1 MLSLARLPGK
11 LDTKINAI
19 LLLFFVIALT
29 MILSTLYV
37 GRQLEGGA
45 AAINE
50 AGAQR
55 MRVYRIAYLLERA
68 AVTPGHA
75 RWISDAVDTVGQFN
89 YALGLLD
96 DGDPDRPLFLPRT
109 EEVRQAMAGLR
120 LDWQHRMLPLIG
132 RAMAAADQADKED
145 VQRNLDDLEEVVRDF
160 VQRINAL
167 VLVVEKTNARYTNL
181 IWLILNA
188 LVGFS
193 LGGTLFLTL
202 LFRQVVI
209 RPVVTLKLGMDRMAA
224 ADFSVR
230 VPVESRDEVG
240 ELAAGFNHM
249 ADQLRGLYDTLEHRV
264 VEKTRDI
271 EEKNLELAV
280 LYEIAAYLAE
290 PADIETVCRGVLDK
304 LRTLLAA
311 EAGAVRLIDTK
322 TQELEIVAAA
332 NLSERFLQAE
342 ARLPVGTCLCGRAA
356 ASGQSVAEKPADQSG
371 LLLNCAHEGLQ
382 SMAAIPIMS
391 KSQIF
396 GIYNLFFRGQ
406 RRLTASE
413 IQLLDAVGQQLG
425 VAIENRRLALR
436 EKEMAV
442 SEERNLLAQELHD
455 SIAQSLA
462 FLNIQAQMLQAS
474 LRTGETE
481 TAEKELARMREGIQ
495 ESYDNVRELLV
506 HFRIRVGS
514 ADLEGA
520 IRSALDR
527 FEGQTGIRTS
537 LVVSGDAPLP
547 ESMSVIQVLH
557 IVQEALSNVRK
568 HAGAGTVAIEIDRG
582 EELSITV
589 RDDGRG
595 FDPEALDDEG
605 GTHVGIAIMRERAH
619 RIGARLELA
628 SAPGR
633 GTHVILRHPSLAV
646 SINAEYCR

>member
-11 LDTKINAI
+11 LSTKINAI
-19 LLLFFVIALT
+19 LLLFFLVALS
-29 MILSTLYV
+29 MIMVTLHV

-55 MRVYRIAYLLERA
+55 MRIYRIAYLLERA
-68 AVTPGHA
+68 AGTPEHA
-75 RWISDAVDTVGQFN
+75 RWISAAVDTVGQFDS
-89 YALGLLD
+89 ALVLLE
-96 DGDPDRPLFLPRT
+96 DGDPERPLFLPRT
-109 EEVRQAMAGLR
+109 EEVHLAMAGLR
-120 LDWQHRMLPLIG
+120 LDWQHRMLPLIS
-132 RAMAAADQADKED
+132 RAMATADSDDA
-145 VQRNLDDLEEVVRDF
+145 QRDLDDLVEVVRDF
-160 VQRINAL
+160 VQRIDAL
-167 VLVVEKTNARYTNL
+167 VLVIEKTNARYTNST
-181 IWLILNA
+181 WLILNA

-202 LFRQVVI
+202 LFRLVVI
-209 RPVVTLKLGMDRMAA
+209 QPVETLKLGMDRMAA

-230 VPVESRDEVG
+230 APVESRDEVG
-240 ELAAGFNHM
+240 ELAAGFNRM
-249 ADQLRGLYDTLEHRV
+249 ADQLRGLYDTLEQRV

-304 LRTLLAA
+304 LRVLLAA
-311 EAGAVRLIDTK
+311 ESGAVRLIDAK
-322 TQELEIVAAA
+322 TQELEIVAAV
-332 NLSERFLQAE
+332 NLSEDFLQAE

-356 ASGQSVAEKPADQSG
+356 ASGRSVAEKPTDRSG
-371 LLLNCAHEGLQ
+371 LLLNCAHEGLP
-382 SMAAIPIMS
+382 SLAAIPIMS

-396 GIYNLFFRGQ
+396 GIFNLFFRGQ
-406 RRLTASE
+406 RPLTASE
-413 IQLLDAVGQQLG
+413 IQLLEAVGQQLG

-474 LRTGETE
+474 LRAGETE
-481 TAEKELARMREGIQ
+481 PAEKELARMREGIQ

-514 ADLEGA
+514 GADLEGA

-582 EELSITV
+582 EDLSIAV

-595 FDPEALDDEG
+595 FDPEALDEDG
-605 GTHVGIAIMRERAH
+605 GTHVGVAIMRERAH

-633 GTHVILRHPSLAV
+633 GAHVILRLPGTVETA
-646 SINAEYCR
+646 AA

>member
-11 LDTKINAI
+11 LGAKINAI
-19 LLLFFVIALT
+19 LLLFFLVALS
-29 MILSTLYV
+29 MIMATLYV

-55 MRVYRIAYLLERA
+55 MRVYRIAYLLEHSARS
-68 AVTPGHA
+68 PEQA
-75 RWISDAVDTVGQFN
+75 RWTGEAVDTIDRFN
-89 YALGLLD
+89 AALVLLEA
-96 DGDPDRPLFLPRT
+96 GDAERPLFLPRT
-109 EEVRQAMAGLR
+109 EEVRQAVAALR
-120 LDWQHRMLPLIG
+120 QDWQLRMLPLFG
-132 RAMAAADQADKED
+132 RAMAVADDED
-145 VQRNLDDLEEVVRDF
+145 AQRNLDDLVEAVRDF
-160 VQRINAL
+160 VQRIDAL

-181 IWLILNA
+181 SWLILNA

-202 LFRQVVI
+202 LFRLVVI
-209 RPVVTLKLGMDRMAA
+209 QPVETLKLGMDRMAA

-230 VPVESRDEVG
+230 APVESSDEVG
-240 ELAAGFNHM
+240 ELAAGFNRM
-249 ADQLRGLYDTLEHRV
+249 ADQLRGLYDTLEQRV
-264 VEKTRDI
+264 AEKTRDI

-280 LYEIAAYLAE
+280 LYDIAAYLAE

-304 LRTLLAA
+304 LRALLAA
-311 EAGAVRLIDTK
+311 EAGAVRLIDAK

-342 ARLPVGTCLCGRAA
+342 ARLPVGACLCGRAA
-356 ASGQSVAEKPADQSG
+356 ASGRSVTEKPADRSG
-371 LLLNCAHEGLQ
+371 LLLNCAHEGLP
-382 SMAAIPIMS
+382 SVAAIPILS

-396 GIYNLFFRGQ
+396 GIFNLFFPGQ
-406 RRLTASE
+406 RRLSASE
-413 IQLLDAVGQQLG
+413 IQLLEAVGQQLG

-474 LRTGETE
+474 LRAGETE
-481 TAEKELARMREGIQ
+481 PAQKELARMREGIQ

-520 IRSALDR
+520 IRSALER

-537 LVVSGDAPLP
+537 LAVGGDAPLP

-568 HAGAGTVAIEIDRG
+568 HAGASAVAIGIDRG
-582 EELSITV
+582 EDLSIAV

-595 FDPEALDDEG
+595 FDPQALDEEG
-605 GTHVGIAIMRERAH
+605 GTHVGVAIMRERAH

-628 SAPGR
+628 SAPGC
-633 GTHVILRHPSLAV
+633 GTHVILHLPRTVETAT
-646 SINAEYCR
+646 A

>member
-1 MLSLARLPGK
+1 MLSLTRLPGE
-11 LDTKINAI
+11 LGTKINAI
-19 LLLFFVIALT
+19 LLLFFLVALS
-29 MILSTLYV
+29 MIMATLYV

-68 AVTPGHA
+68 AAAPEHA
-75 RWISDAVDTVGQFN
+75 RWIGDAVETVGRFN
-89 YALGLLD
+89 SALVLLE
-96 DGDPDRPLFLPRT
+96 DGDPERPLFLPRT
-109 EEVRQAMAGLR
+109 EEVRQAVAGLR

-132 RAMAAADQADKED
+132 RVMATADSED
-145 VQRNLDDLEEVVRDF
+145 VQHNLDELVEAVRDF
-160 VQRINAL
+160 VQKIDAL
-167 VLVVEKTNARYTNL
+167 VLVVEKTNARYTHL

-193 LGGTLFLTL
+193 LVGTLFLTL
-202 LFRQVVI
+202 LFRLVVI
-209 RPVVTLKLGMDRMAA
+209 QPVETLKLGMDRMAA

-240 ELAAGFNHM
+240 ELAAGFNRM
-249 ADQLRGLYDTLEHRV
+249 ADQLHGLYDTLEQRV

-290 PADIETVCRGVLDK
+290 PADIGTVCRGVLDK
-304 LRTLLAA
+304 LRALLAA

-371 LLLNCAHEGLQ
+371 LLLNCVHEGLP

-396 GIYNLFFRGQ
+396 GIFNLFFRGQ

-413 IQLLDAVGQQLG
+413 IQLLEAVGQQLG

-474 LRTGETE
+474 LRAGETE
-481 TAEKELARMREGIQ
+481 PAEKELARMREGIQ

-520 IRSALDR
+520 IRSALER

-537 LVVSGDAPLP
+537 LVVGGDAPLP

-568 HAGAGTVAIEIDRG
+568 HAGATSVSIEIDRG
-582 EELSITV
+582 EDLSIAV

-595 FDPEALDDEG
+595 FDLEALDEEG
-605 GTHVGIAIMRERAH
+605 GMHVGVTIMRERAY

-633 GTHVILRHPSLAV
+633 GTHVILRLPRTVETA
-646 SINAEYCR
+646 AA